1 MKPLENVAMRD
12 VFASTASALYEEGKN
27 IVVLDADVSKSTRSA
42 KFAEQH
48 PERFVNVGIA
58 EQNMLSIAA
67 GMASCG
73 MIPLVCSFSMLL
85 SLRAL
90 DQIRQQ
96 AAYAKNNVKIMAHYG
111 GYSSGPEG
119 PTHHAIEDLGIMRTL
134 PNMKILVPCDAEE
147 TESALRTT
155 VDTPG
160 PVFLRMSR
168 NPVPRVPGKPAKVEF
183 GKGYRLR
190 QGGDLAIIAIGVMV
204 STALDAAEELA
215 KDGIEC
221 QVIAMPSL
229 KPIDVDL
236 IVEAAKQTGAVVT
249 AEEHNIY
256 GGLGS
261 AVAEVLVE
269 NAPVPMKRVG
279 IQDRFAE
286 SAEFLELLEKY
297 NLGMTDI
304 VAACRETLARK

>member
-1 MKPLENVAMRD
+1 MRPLEDVAMRD

-27 IVVLDADVSKSTRSA
+27 IVVMDADVSKSTRSA
-42 KFAEQH
+42 KFAEKH

-67 GMASCG
+67 GMAACG

-147 TESALRTT
+147 TEAALRTT

-168 NPVPRVPGKPAKVEF
+168 NPVPRVPGKPGKVEF

-190 QGGDLAIIAIGVMV
+190 HGGDLAIIAIGVMV
-204 STALDAAEELA
+204 SSALDAAEELA
-215 KDGIEC
+215 KEGIEC

-236 IVEAAKQTGAVVT
+236 IVEAARQTGAVVT

-269 NAPVPMKRVG
+269 HAPVPMKRVG
-279 IQDRFAE
+279 IQDQFAE
-286 SAEFLELLEKY
+286 SAEFFELLEKY
-297 NLGMTDI
+297 GLSAADI
-304 VAACRETLARK
+304 VVACRETLARK

>member
-1 MKPLENVAMRD
+1 MRPLEDVAMRD

-27 IVVLDADVSKSTRSA
+27 IVVMDADVSKSTRSA
-42 KFAEQH
+42 KFAEKH

-67 GMASCG
+67 GMAACG

-147 TESALRTT
+147 TEAALRTT

-168 NPVPRVPGKPAKVEF
+168 NPVPRVPGKPGKVEF

-204 STALDAAEELA
+204 SSALDAAEELA
-215 KDGIEC
+215 KEGIEC

-236 IVEAAKQTGAVVT
+236 IVEAARQTGAVVT

-269 NAPVPMKRVG
+269 HAPVPMKRVG
-279 IQDRFAE
+279 IQDQFAE
-286 SAEFLELLEKY
+286 SAEFFELLEKY
-297 NLGMTDI
+297 GLSAADI

>member
-1 MKPLENVAMRD
+1 M
-12 VFASTASALYEEGKN
+12 
-27 IVVLDADVSKSTRSA
+27 DADVSKSTRSA
-42 KFAEQH
+42 KFAEKY

-111 GYSSGPEG
+111 GYSSGAEG

-147 TESALRTT
+147 TDAALRTT

-168 NPVPRVPGKPAKVEF
+168 NPVPRVPGKPGKVEF

-190 QGGDLAIIAIGVMV
+190 PGGDLAIIAIGVMV
-204 STALDAAEELA
+204 SRALDAAEELE
-215 KDGIEC
+215 KDGIAC

-236 IVEAAKQTGAVVT
+236 IVEAARQTGAVVT
-249 AEEHNIY
+249 VEEHNIY

-269 NAPVPMKRVG
+269 HAPVPMKRVG

-286 SAEFLELLEKY
+286 SAEFFELLEKY
-297 NLGMTDI
+297 GLGVTDI